1 MFDMFF
7 RRVIP
12 LASAPSLWMWFPLV
26 VDLLSSL
33 DNIEMII
40 LSAIHKMR
48 YYTTLKMI
56 HLKKT
61 LMASK
66 NALYV
71 DEKGQFKTGHAI

>member
-1 MFDMFF
+1 
-7 RRVIP
+7 
-12 LASAPSLWMWFPLV
+12 
-26 VDLLSSL
+26 
-33 DNIEMII
+33 MII

-71 DEKGQFKTGHAI
+71 DEKGQFKTGHAT